1 VSAPHPLQGRRDRQ
15 DVDIPNEQ
23 LRSAGVDHR
32 RPLQKQVASGA
43 MFQMDQAA
51 PSDQA
56 VLWDLGKRGQDP
68 DMDRCVSLCARGDR
82 QKAAPPGRVALHI
95 DAGPFGDNIRQSLD
109 PDNIIVGDIQ
119 M

>member
-1 VSAPHPLQGRRDRQ
+1 MATASPWVLYRSVGFSAWATNWWRCRPDHRPGWPPHQAALSRASAPHPLQGRRDRQ
-15 DVDIPNEQ
+15 DVGVLNKQ

-43 MFQMDQAA
+43 IFQMDQAA

-68 DMDRCVSLCARGDR
+68 D
-82 QKAAPPGRVALHI
+82 
-95 DAGPFGDNIRQSLD
+95 
-109 PDNIIVGDIQ
+109 
-119 M
+119 